1 MRSISNGILVI
12 EYNQSN
18 LSSQLE
24 KISTGSLIFLW
35 RRGEKKGLLIFI
47 YFTNITWSFRSN
59 WKSYLFTFV
68 SGSLPEYF
76 RILNATYFLFTSHLT
91 MEKVL
96 KTNDTLNFYVFFI
109 YPLLPCSIRLRLL
122 TPAQRDAIDI
132 LKAAQLSPKALLRSR
147 TLLKTNRIQ

>member
-1 MRSISNGILVI
+1 MRSISDGILVL
-12 EYNQSN
+12 EYNQSS

-24 KISTGSLIFLW
+24 KISTGSLIFVKTW
-35 RRGEKKGLLIFI
+35 GKKGLLIFI

>member
-12 EYNQSN
+12 EYNQSS

-24 KISTGSLIFLW
+24 KISTGSLIFVKTW
-35 RRGEKKGLLIFI
+35 EKKGLLIFI
-47 YFTNITWSFRSN
+47 YFTNITWSLRSN
-59 WKSYLFTFV
+59 WKSHLFTFV

-132 LKAAQLSPKALLRSR
+132 LRAAQLSPKALLRSR